1 MKPGISIK
9 VIREPDEDQL
19 FRYRI
24 ILSNGL
30 ASASLDFWG
39 YSNSFKDFAKE
50 LIDFPKTNQDT
61 VTYQLGNDR
70 SDEQPNSAYYLL
82 LKAFCTDA
90 AGHTAI
96 KVVVDNHQE
105 GSDYQRSQFYIKS
118 EPNSL
123 NQLGK
128 KLEAWDPTNVK
139 ELNWLAKY

>member
-1 MKPGISIK
+1 MESGISIK
-9 VIREPDEDQL
+9 VIRGPDEDQL
-19 FRYRI
+19 FIYQI
-24 ILSNGL
+24 ILSNGS

-39 YSNSFKDFAKE
+39 NSNSFKDFAKE

-61 VTYQLGNDR
+61 VTYQLGNDS

-82 LKAFCTDA
+82 LKAFCIDA

-96 KVVVDNHQE
+96 KVVVDNYQE

-139 ELNWLAKY
+139 ELSWSAIS